1 MSRAARV
8 CVKMMHPSHACVCF
22 CLAVMSFMGAVK
34 YISGYLSCALK
45 NSQKYNLLAFL
56 LLLFWMAFDEYM
68 FYLVNVGVLFFNTP
82 LSCAS
87 VMFPKFCNFVVL
99 KVVLKFGI

>member
-68 FYLVNVGVLFFNTP
+68 CYLVNVGVLFLIP
-82 LSCAS
+82 HYH
-87 VMFPKFCNFVVL
+87 VL
-99 KVVLKFGI
+99 L

>member
-45 NSQKYNLLAFL
+45 KPTEIYFTCLLM
-56 LLLFWMAFDEYM
+56 LLFWMAFDEYM
-68 FYLVNVGVLFFNTP
+68 FYLVNVGVLFLLPHFH
-82 LSCAS
+82 
-87 VMFPKFCNFVVL
+87 VL
-99 KVVLKFGI
+99 L